1 MRTLNKSAVLVST
14 FLALAAHQINSQA
27 QAADSGTLVI
37 NGQISATTCV
47 LNMGDAGSTGTGSKT
62 LNLGTYT
69 TTVANAATA
78 TGGTFGTPQTV
89 LFSVKNADGTSCT
102 FGAGNTKWDIGVNLP
117 ASQYT
122 LVAGKTL
129 VLSSGSASNIAANVG
144 VQISTSTGAA
154 VTTGATAV
162 NFSTGI
168 APYGT
173 LLSGSTSSPAANP
186 TDLIAL
192 TAQMAR
198 TNASTVTAGAFS
210 TTIPLNVWYK

>member
-69 TTVANAATA
+69 TTQANAATA

-89 LFSVKNADGTSCT
+89 LFSVKNADGTACT
-102 FGAGNTKWDIGVNLP
+102 FNSNTKWDIGVNLP

-154 VTTGATAV
+154 VTAGATAV